1 MKQSKSSPF
10 VNAMD
15 KATTNNTSE
24 RRLGENGAAEHTA
37 KGVEESRVALFFAL
51 VRDLPQE
58 RFEELFQLVI
68 ADASQDRPEVVA
80 DLFLLAFQTR
90 NCRGGKGEK
99 DLFYRMIMELSIY
112 YPRTVESLMRLVPH
126 YGSYK
131 DWFKLVHLAR
141 KNDTNERIQ
150 VAMLPIVNTIMDL
163 AAEQLLRDKQAL
175 EEMSSTG
182 RSNTK
187 CISLLAKWAP
197 RENKHFGKQVRVL
210 ANKLFPDS
218 KAPKKEYRQLL
229 SKLNRTIQTVEVSMC
244 ANRYNAINPVH
255 IPSRCMMKHRKAFL
269 NEKVGGPP
277 PRGVEEETGNR
288 HPKNKSRVECRK
300 RLRKAM
306 VDSKVKKLKG
316 RQLFPHEIV
325 NKMMHGYGLSGAELD
340 VFQCQWDDIVESVK
354 AAMEAMKENDNLDE
368 DTKEEE
374 KEGGGIDLG
383 KVVSL
388 VDVSGSMSG
397 TPMDVAIALG
407 ILVSEVASPEFADRC
422 ITFHANPSWVNFHSG
437 MSLFEKVEH
446 LKSAPWGMNTD
457 FEKATEMILKI
468 AIEAKLEPED
478 IPDLIVFSDMQ
489 FDSARCD
496 RYENYETHHER
507 IVRRFK
513 EEGLKVCG
521 REWPAPHIVYWN
533 LRGTTNGFPVQG
545 DTPNVTM
552 LSGFSPSLLK
562 LLLNG
567 DPLMSENEEEEDDMV
582 VLGEGGKT
590 KKKKK
595 NPYTTVRKALDDED
609 YNLVRRVLSESN
621 EGLLQFYDVPEDAMV
636 DPHERDDKE
645 MAEVKMEDSTSDWEL
660 VK

>member
-1 MKQSKSSPF
+1 MMKQSTPSPF

-15 KATTNNTSE
+15 KASE
-24 RRLGENGAAEHTA
+24 RRLGENGAAELTS

-51 VRDLPQE
+51 VRDLPQD

-68 ADASQDRPEVVA
+68 ADSSQDRPEVVA

-112 YPRTVESLMRLVPH
+112 YPRTVESLMRLIPH

-131 DWFKLVHLAR
+131 DWFKLVALAR
-141 KNDTNERIQ
+141 KNGTKEQIK

-175 EEMSSTG
+175 EQISDTSE
-182 RSNTK
+182 RNANT
-187 CISLLAKWAP
+187 ITLLAKWAP

-218 KAPKKEYRQLL
+218 KAPKKEYRQLV
-229 SKLNRTIQTVEVSMC
+229 SKLNRTIQTVEISMC
-244 ANRYNAINPVH
+244 ANRYNVINPIH

-277 PRGVEEETGNR
+277 PCEVEEETGNR
-288 HPKNKSRVECRK
+288 HPRNMSRVECRK
-300 RLRKAM
+300 RLRKVI

-316 RQLFPHEIV
+316 RQLFPHEVV
-325 NKMMHGYGLSGAELD
+325 NKIMHGHGLSGAELD
-340 VFQCQWDDIVESVK
+340 VFQCQWDDIVQSVK
-354 AAMEAMKENDNLDE
+354 AAIEAKKAKDNLDG
-368 DTKEEE
+368 DAKEEGN
-374 KEGGGIDLG
+374 EGVSIDLG
-383 KVVSL
+383 KVVAL

-407 ILVSEVASPEFADRC
+407 ILVSEVASPEFSDRC
-422 ITFHANPSWVNFHSG
+422 ITFHANPSWVKFDSE
-437 MSLFEKVEH
+437 MSMFEKVQH
-446 LKSAPWGMNTD
+446 LKRAPWGMNTD

-468 AIEAKLEPED
+468 AVEAKLEPDD

-489 FDSARCD
+489 FDSARTN
-496 RYENYETHHER
+496 RNQNYETHHER
-507 IVRRFK
+507 IVRCFK
-513 EEGLKVCG
+513 EEGLRVCG
-521 REWPAPHIVYWN
+521 REWNAPHIVYWN
-533 LRGTTNGFPVQG
+533 LRGATNGFPVQG
-545 DTPNVTM
+545 DIPNVTM
-552 LSGFSPSLLK
+552 LSGYSPSLLK

-567 DPLMSENEEEEDDMV
+567 DPLMSEEEGDIV
-582 VLGEGGKT
+582 VLGEGEHPKR
-590 KKKKK
+590 KK
-595 NPYTTVRKALDDED
+595 NPYNTVRKALDDED

-621 EGLLQFYDVPEDAMV
+621 EGLLQFYEVPEDAMV
-636 DPHERDDKE
+636 DPHEEEANNDIDEIQMDDS
-645 MAEVKMEDSTSDWEL
+645 ASDWEL